1 MVTVK
6 QLLDLLA
13 SRKYSKTRIESKLE
27 LRIYTVKGCV
37 KAL

>member
-6 QLLDLLA
+6 QLLDLLT
-13 SRKYSKTRIESKLE
+13 SRKYSKTRIDSKLE
-27 LRIYTVKGCV
+27 LRIYIVKDCV